1 MEPFHLH
8 FKGIEGTN
16 ILSFTQLSLLSCC
29 NYASCRARAFND
41 SKIVMNQVMIIF

>member
-1 MEPFHLH
+1 MH

-29 NYASCRARAFND
+29 NYASFRARAFND
-41 SKIVMNQVMIIF
+41 SKIVMNRLMIIF